1 MNLRVALSASLSA
14 AVVFAA
20 LVACFVQNSNH
31 ARAEELSSMQREW
44 EMVAAAN
51 AQMRARVS
59 SHVPGVDN
67 DELDA
72 TVSGRAERGGE
83 L

>member
-1 MNLRVALSASLSA
+1 MNLRIALSASLSL
-14 AVVFAA
+14 AVVLAA

-31 ARAEELSSMQREW
+31 ARAEQLSRMQREW

-59 SHVPGVDN
+59 SHVSGVAN
-67 DELDA
+67 TELDA
-72 TVSGRAERGGE
+72 TLSARAERGGE

>member
-1 MNLRVALSASLSA
+1 MNLRVALSASLSV
-14 AVVFAA
+14 AVMLAA

-31 ARAEELSSMQREW
+31 ARAEELSRMQREW

-51 AQMRARVS
+51 AQMLARVS
-59 SHVPGVDN
+59 SHVPGVAN

-72 TVSGRAERGGE
+72 TARGRAERGGE

>member
-1 MNLRVALSASLSA
+1 
-14 AVVFAA
+14 
-20 LVACFVQNSNH
+20 
-31 ARAEELSSMQREW
+31 MQREW

-59 SHVPGVDN
+59 SHVPGVAN

-72 TVSGRAERGGE
+72 TLRGRAERGGE

>member
-1 MNLRVALSASLSA
+1 MNLRVALSAGLSV
-14 AVVFAA
+14 AVVLAA

-31 ARAEELSSMQREW
+31 ARAEELSRMQREW

-59 SHVPGVDN
+59 SHVPGVAN

-72 TVSGRAERGGE
+72 TLRGRAERGGE